1 MSSSHVKSQRKC
13 PSCGANLHVRK
24 DVATSEGGHRRVDTM
39 LVCRDEACSEPAR
52 HLHTEHLQ
60 TA

>member
-1 MSSSHVKSQRKC
+1 MPSSYLKSRRKC

-24 DVATSEGGHRRVDTM
+24 DVTESSSGSRRVDTT
-39 LVCRDEACSEPAR
+39 LVCRDEGCSEPSR

-60 TA
+60 PA